1 MVDGYVLGRLTVMAN
16 MTLLRGC
23 DHCEQC
29 QTVEQVDLNAIYLN
43 LLQLSPPVTTF
54 N

>member
-1 MVDGYVLGRLTVMAN
+1 MVDDYVLDRLTVNAN

-23 DHCEQC
+23 VHCEQC
-29 QTVEQVDLNAIYLN
+29 QTVYQVDLNAICLN
-43 LLQLSPPVTTF
+43 LLQLSPSVPTF

>member
-1 MVDGYVLGRLTVMAN
+1 MVDGYVLGHLTAKAN

-23 DHCEQC
+23 VHCEQC
-29 QTVEQVDLNAIYLN
+29 QNVYQVDLNAICLN
-43 LLQLSPPVTTF
+43 LLQLSPSVPTF